1 MQEAANMK
9 QTKPA
14 SRKLLTAE
22 VFFLLA
28 TVAFAMFLIG
38 YYVGNTRLPVETATI
53 TMEAAEVAEPTEELP
68 EPTDSTETT
77 ELSSDKININ
87 TATALELTTLPGI
100 GDVLAARIVA
110 YREEN
115 GAFQSIDEIDNVEGI
130 GDARFEQI
138 KDYITVEDGT

>member
-1 MQEAANMK
+1 MK

-38 YYVGNTRLPVETATI
+38 YYVGNTRLPAETATI
-53 TMEAAEVAEPTEELP
+53 TMEAAEAAEPTEEP
-68 EPTDSTETT
+68 SEPTESTETT